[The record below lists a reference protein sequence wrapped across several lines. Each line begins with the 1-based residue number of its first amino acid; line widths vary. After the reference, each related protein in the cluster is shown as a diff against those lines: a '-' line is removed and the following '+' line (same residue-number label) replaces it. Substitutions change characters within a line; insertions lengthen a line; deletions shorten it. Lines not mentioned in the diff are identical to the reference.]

1 MRNSA
6 WRIPPIARA
15 DVSCLVTHRQP
26 ELAFQEQ
33 AELLV
38 GMTVYLVDG
47 SWRVDG
53 PDEVHVFTRD
63 DLPLHA
69 LVVPADSVEFIPGED
84 SPRCHLNTVFVHVCT
99 VHGVPF

>member
-26 ELAFQEQ
+26 ELAFHEQ

-38 GMTVYLVDG
+38 GMAVYLVDG

-53 PDEVHVFTRD
+53 PDEVHMFPGD

-69 LVVPADSVEFIPGED
+69 LVVPADSVEFAPGED
-84 SPRCHLNTVFVHVCT
+84 
-99 VHGVPF
+99 